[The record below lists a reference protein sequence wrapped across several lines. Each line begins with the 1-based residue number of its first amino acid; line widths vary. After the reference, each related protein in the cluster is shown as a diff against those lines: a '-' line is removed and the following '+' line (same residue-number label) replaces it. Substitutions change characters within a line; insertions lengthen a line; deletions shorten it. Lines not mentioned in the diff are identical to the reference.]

1 MRRVTSLL
9 CLALAIGCVQPSANT
24 PVPPAPRPKS
34 SAARPRPSAPAP
46 VASRAV
52 PPDASETGS
61 ADAPRLVA
69 DTRPLPG
76 DGIPA
81 DSINYYMR
89 LEREVLAELNRARTD
104 PRRYAATLDSFASW
118 YDGRLFRRPGAPL
131 VIETNEGV
139 AAAREAARVVRG
151 LPPVPALAM
160 SPGLTR
166 AARDHVRD
174 KGPSGAMG
182 HKGSDGTFV
191 MQRVSRYGHW
201 QRAISENIAYG
212 PLDARGMIAGLII
225 DDGVADRGHRVNAFD
240 ARVRL
245 AGVACGP
252 HKVYGRM
259 CVIVHSAG
267 YHEGPLAS
275 AAGRE

>member
-1 MRRVTSLL
+1 MRRVTALL
-9 CLALAIGCVQPSANT
+9 CLALVAGCVQPSANT
-24 PVPPAPRPKS
+24 PVPASPRPKS
-34 SAARPRPSAPAP
+34 TAARPRPATSVSRP
-46 VASRAV
+46 VT
-52 PPDASETGS
+52 PDASDAGG

-81 DSINYYMR
+81 DSISYYVR

-118 YDGRLFRRPGAPL
+118 YDGKLFRRPGAPL

-139 AAAREAARVVRG
+139 SAAREAARVVRA
-151 LPPVPALAM
+151 LPAVPALAM

-182 HKGSDGTFV
+182 HKGSDGSFV

-267 YHEGPLAS
+267 YHEGPLAA
-275 AAGRE
+275 AAGRH